1 MKDEHDKSTID
12 LVESQPMAEQS
23 ASADARSAAGIP
35 PSNGIAASIKKRKTK
50 RPFNR
55 FVVDEK
61 TEFAEP
67 PKCADRKPAAR
78 FGPFANFVPVS
89 FVAKDWQVSSRRVR
103 ALLSAGRLFGQ
114 MQPNGY
120 WEVRYPYIFTMGTR
134 GPSLKRQQKPEK
146 RLKLVV
152 DNSERMP
159 E

>member
-1 MKDEHDKSTID
+1 MKDEHDNHTAD
-12 LVESQPMAEQS
+12 LVIESAK
-23 ASADARSAAGIP
+23 ASGEGAALSAAP
-35 PSNGIAASIKKRKTK
+35 TVGIAAITKKRKTK

-55 FVVDEK
+55 SLVVDEK

-67 PKCADRKPAAR
+67 PKCADRKPAAL

-89 FVAKDWQVSSRRVR
+89 FVAKDWKVSSRRVR

-114 MQPNGY
+114 IQPNGY